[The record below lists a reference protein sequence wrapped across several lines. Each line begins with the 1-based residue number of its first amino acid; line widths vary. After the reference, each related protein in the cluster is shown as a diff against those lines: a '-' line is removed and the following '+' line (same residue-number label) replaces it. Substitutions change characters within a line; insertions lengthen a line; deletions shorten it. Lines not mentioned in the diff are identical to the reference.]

1 MPVCLGFAQTS
12 QFWVPKAAPVIYCCL
27 TITPKI
33 QMLKTPVKSD
43 YLMWF
48 PWVRNAGVAL
58 LDGSGSKVTHAETV
72 QVLV

>member
-1 MPVCLGFAQTS
+1 
-12 QFWVPKAAPVIYCCL
+12 
-27 TITPKI
+27 
-33 QMLKTPVKSD
+33 MLKTPIKSD

-58 LDGSGSKVTHAETV
+58 LDGSGSKATHAETV